1 MSCFFGFLFYASL
14 RGGLNGDCS
23 ALNFSGCDKSATTTT
38 KTTLFVFLAV
48 AVATIKAPIFYCLCS
63 TNLRGPSPN
72 RKSAFSNSL
81 PFPLYPLQKLFFFL
95 PSPPL
100 PSTVQNRF
108 PPRKMLLSNSYTPTP
123 THTTTQPS
131 TVHCG
136 SNGAVYYYGVERWW
150 KEVAERGGKGSCSN
164 SFLPPLPPCFIS
176 TQSMTTKHACQPEP
190 CSRGVA

>member
-1 MSCFFGFLFYASL
+1 MRRC

-81 PFPLYPLQKLFFFL
+81 PFPLYPLQKLCFFL
-95 PSPPL
+95 PFPPFLPPPL
-100 PSTVQNRF
+100 CKIDSLLVKCFYPTATH
-108 PPRKMLLSNSYTPTP
+108 PPQHTQQRSLRMERYTTMEW
-123 THTTTQPS
+123 S
-131 TVHCG
+131 G
-136 SNGAVYYYGVERWW
+136 GGKRSSKGVERG
-150 KEVAERGGKGSCSN
+150 AAPTL
-164 SFLPPLPPCFIS
+164 SFPLFHPASFPLN
-176 TQSMTTKHACQPEP
+176 Q
-190 CSRGVA
+190 

>member
-1 MSCFFGFLFYASL
+1 MRRC

-81 PFPLYPLQKLFFFL
+81 PFPLYPLQKLCFFL
-95 PSPPL
+95 PFPPFLPPPL
-100 PSTVQNRF
+100 CKIDSLLVKCFYPTATH
-108 PPRKMLLSNSYTPTP
+108 PPQ
-123 THTTTQPS
+123 HTQQRS
-131 TVHCG
+131 LQRYG

-150 KEVAERGGKGSCSN
+150 KEVVERGGKGSCSN